1 MKRNGNEIPAAFIV
15 GGCTLIGSG
24 MPLGWPLFMAGI
36 VLTIAE

>member
-1 MKRNGNEIPAAFIV
+1 MTRRSKEIPAAFIV

-36 VLTIAE
+36 VLTIVE